1 MKKKRI
7 GLFGGTFNPIHL
19 GHLRAA
25 EIVQKRLLL
34 DKVLFIPSYIP
45 PHKDSVDIAPPFA
58 RLEMVKIACSSYPQ
72 FLPSSIEIEA
82 KGKSYSILTVNKIE
96 KLFPQAWIFFIVGVD
111 SFLEIDTWREYE
123 ELLQLCF
130 FIVVSR
136 PGYSLED
143 AKDILRGEFRERM
156 YEIPEADESSEIGEN
171 LLSSFQTFLLPINAL
186 DIASTD
192 IRNKAKKG
200 SSLKGMVPDA
210 VEAYIKENRLYKEQK

>member
-1 MKKKRI
+1 MKKMRI

-25 EIVQKRLLL
+25 EIVQKRFLL

-45 PHKDSVDIAPPFA
+45 PHKNSVEIAPPFA

-72 FLPSSIEIEA
+72 FLPSSVEIEA

-96 KLFPQAWIFFIVGVD
+96 KMFPEAWIFFILGVD
-111 SFLEIDTWREYE
+111 SFLEIETWREYE

-136 PGYSLED
+136 PGYRLEE
-143 AKDILRGEFRERM
+143 AKEIKGKYRDRM
-156 YEIPEADESSEIGEN
+156 YEIPESDESSEIRES
-171 LLSSFQTFLLPINAL
+171 LLSSFQIFLLPISAL
-186 DIASTD
+186 DIASTE
-192 IRNKAKKG
+192 IRNRAKKG

-210 VEAYIKENRLYKEQK
+210 VEAYIKENKLYKEQN